1 MFSEY
6 RDQVTQLK
14 ANDPH
19 FLDVFQKHDA
29 LDEQIKR
36 MEAHVEPATH
46 LEIELLKKEKLA
58 LKDQAYAMLVKAMR
72 RT

>member
-6 RDQVTQLK
+6 RNQVTQLK

-19 FLDVFQKHDA
+19 FLNIFEKHDA
-29 LDEQIKR
+29 LDQRIKR

-58 LKDQAYAMLVKAMR
+58 LKDEVYAILRKTVLTK
-72 RT
+72 